1 MAHTYEE
8 LHQKT
13 VAEMR
18 AIAKGMDHEPLRGYT
33 TMHKEQLLLA
43 LCTALGLEAHEHHEV
58 VGVDKTKIKQQIR
71 QLKVERDAA
80 LEAHDSKELKV
91 IRRRIHRLKR
101 KIHKATV

>member
-13 VAEMR
+13 VAQMR
-18 AIAKGMDHEPLRGYT
+18 AIAKGMDHEALRGYT

-43 LCTALGLEAHEHHEV
+43 LCKALGLEAHEHHEV

-71 QLKVERDAA
+71 RLKVERAAA
-80 LEAHDSKELKV
+80 LEAHESKELKV

-101 KIHKATV
+101 KIHKATL

>member
-13 VAEMR
+13 VAQMR
-18 AIAKGMDHEPLRGYT
+18 AIAKGMDHEALRGYT

-43 LCTALGLEAHEHHEV
+43 LCKALGLEAHEHHEV
-58 VGVDKTKIKQQIR
+58 VGVDKARIKQQIR

>member
-1 MAHTYEE
+1 MVHTYEE

-13 VAEMR
+13 VAQMR
-18 AIAKGMDHEPLRGYT
+18 AIAKGMDHEALRGYT

-43 LCTALGLEAHEHHEV
+43 LCKALGLEAHEHHEV

-71 QLKVERDAA
+71 LLKVERAAA